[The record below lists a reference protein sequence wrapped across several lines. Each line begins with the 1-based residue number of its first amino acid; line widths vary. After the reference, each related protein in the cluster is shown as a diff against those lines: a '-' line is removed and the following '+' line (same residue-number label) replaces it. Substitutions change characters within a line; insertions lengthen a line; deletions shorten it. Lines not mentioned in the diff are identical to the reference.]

1 MAAGRDHVAGM
12 EITARIVVIGNEVL
26 SGRTR
31 DANIQ
36 FLAQQLAAL
45 GIRLIEARVV
55 RDVEDE
61 IVRALNESRA
71 GATYVFTTGGIGP
84 THDDITAAAVAKA
97 FDVELRQDG
106 RALARLRRQYPDP
119 ADLNPA
125 RLRMARIPEGAE
137 LIDNPVSNAPGF
149 RIGNV
154 FVMAGVPRI
163 MQAMFDGIRPLL
175 RTGRP
180 MLSRT
185 LTVHCPEGRIAGPL
199 AEAQAAHPA
208 VEIGSYPFIRENRL
222 GVAVVLRATEPD
234 PLAEA
239 AADLRAR
246 LAPLGT
252 DPVEDDGGPCP

>member
-1 MAAGRDHVAGM
+1 MTADEGHVPAM

-31 DANIQ
+31 DANIN
-36 FLAQQLAAL
+36 FLAREMTAL
-45 GIRLIEARVV
+45 GIRLVEARVV
-55 RDVEDE
+55 RDIEHE
-61 IVRALNESRA
+61 IVRAIDESRA
-71 GATYVFTTGGIGP
+71 AATYVFTTGGIGP

-97 FDVELRQDG
+97 FGVELLLDE
-106 RALARLRRQYPDP
+106 RALACLRRQYSDP

-125 RLRMARIPEGAE
+125 RLRMARIPAGAE
-137 LIDNPVSNAPGF
+137 LIENPVSNAPGF

-163 MQAMFDGIRPLL
+163 MQAMFDGVRPLL

-199 AEAQAAHPA
+199 AEAQDAHPA
-208 VEIGSYPFIRENRL
+208 VEIGSYPFIREDRL
-222 GVAVVLRATEPD
+222 GVAVVLRATEPGQ
-234 PLAEA
+234 LAEA

-246 LAPLGT
+246 LAPLST
-252 DPVEDDGGPCP
+252 ALIEDDGAPCL